1 MNVTK
6 VLAPWAAVNSAL
18 GLGAGVR
25 DAAHYAELLAFVDE
39 CFERFGADDTHPVFA
54 LVDLVAG
61 RIREYEDRTHPW
73 PSTSTPAT
81 VLASLMQ
88 EHGIKQSE
96 LPEVGSQG
104 VVSEVLA
111 GKRALNLRQ
120 VKALAARF
128 SVPMDVLAG

>member
-1 MNVTK
+1 MNVSE

-25 DAAHYAELLAFVDE
+25 DEADYAELLAFVDE
-39 CFERFGADDTHPVFA
+39 CFERFGADDTHPVFT

-61 RIREYEDRTHPW
+61 RIRDYEDSAHPW

-81 VLASLMQ
+81 ILASLMQ
-88 EHGIKQSE
+88 AHGIKQTE

-111 GKRALNLRQ
+111 GKRVLNLRQ
-120 VKALAARF
+120 VKALSERF
-128 SVPMDVLAG
+128 AVPMEVFVA